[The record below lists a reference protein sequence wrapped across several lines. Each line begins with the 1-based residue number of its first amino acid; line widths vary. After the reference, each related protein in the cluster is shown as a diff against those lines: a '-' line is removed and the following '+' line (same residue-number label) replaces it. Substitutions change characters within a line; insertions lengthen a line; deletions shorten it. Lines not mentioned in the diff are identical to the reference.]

1 MPSPTRLSIACIV
14 GATLASLATPA
25 YAHQPP
31 RPRSHGAPGV
41 PARAAAGAAEQGGG
55 AAGNM
60 LIDRGLLN
68 GQDEQALLFGAA
80 AGGDTLYGEET
91 SIIGNWTDEGGDR
104 GDAAVPPP
112 PHQHLNRRRTGPSHH
127 TGTVH
132 RRDSSNTTFS
142 ESIAREMKLMIN
154 PKWIAMN
161 PKWTPSDGTAL
172 GGVPPANASVSSSA
186 SLSAS
191 ASTKTPASTSAVS
204 QSATKTSSAATSTTS
219 SAVGSSESVAWV
231 LPSPPSSTCATMY
244 TDTSGGGVYGAQ
256 VGNVPWSPRPSTFV
270 VRGGNKLYLDG
281 KEFRIVGPNIYWL
294 GLDENINWTPS
305 YPSHGRIREAMAIS
319 VAMGATTIRAHTLGV
334 STGHPLT
341 LWPSAYNTNSKAWD
355 TIDYSIWAARN
366 YGLRLI
372 VPLTDNYAY
381 YHGGKYDFIGW
392 AGADTSDGS
401 QFYYNSNV
409 IKIFKDYITVLLSHT
424 NQYTGVKIGEDPT
437 ILGFETG
444 NELGGYMLGGGAPP
458 ASWTKN
464 IAAHI
469 KSLAP
474 STLILDGT
482 DGLTTYGGDL
492 GNTGVGLSSVDLV
505 TDHFYP
511 ALQWLLEKDKGWM
524 SSKKEQVFYVGE
536 LDWTGQ
542 KGGDSLAKMYS
553 TLENWAG
560 SGSMMWSV
568 FGHDDYCCNYV
579 EHNDGYTLAYPN
591 GMSSNLKAPALALV
605 QHYYRMRG
613 LTPPTGRAARVR
625 GVDIQVV
632 ATKYT
637 SRRYA
642 SRIASLHDL
651 RGSRASA

>member
-1 MPSPTRLSIACIV
+1 
-14 GATLASLATPA
+14 
-25 YAHQPP
+25 
-31 RPRSHGAPGV
+31 
-41 PARAAAGAAEQGGG
+41 
-55 AAGNM
+55 M

-91 SIIGNWTDEGGDR
+91 SIIGNWTDEDGDR

-281 KEFRIVGPNIYWL
+281 KEFRIVGPSMWHL
-294 GLDENINWTPS
+294 CASDTRHVLTRSTCSQTFTGLDLTRTS
-305 YPSHGRIREAMAIS
+305 TGRRRIRLTAGSARRWPSRSPWARRLSEHTPLASGEDLLKDCRLI
-319 VAMGATTIRAHTLGV
+319 ATEEFADTVSSLTSLRLL

-341 LWPSAYNTNSKAWD
+341 LWPSAYNTNSKAVGSA
-355 TIDYSIWAARN
+355 SIR
-366 YGLRLI
+366 
-372 VPLTDNYAY
+372 
-381 YHGGKYDFIGW
+381 
-392 AGADTSDGS
+392 
-401 QFYYNSNV
+401 
-409 IKIFKDYITVLLSHT
+409 
-424 NQYTGVKIGEDPT
+424 
-437 ILGFETG
+437 ILQMRET
-444 NELGGYMLGGGAPP
+444 
-458 ASWTKN
+458 
-464 IAAHI
+464 
-469 KSLAP
+469 
-474 STLILDGT
+474 
-482 DGLTTYGGDL
+482 
-492 GNTGVGLSSVDLV
+492 
-505 TDHFYP
+505 F
-511 ALQWLLEKDKGWM
+511 
-524 SSKKEQVFYVGE
+524 
-536 LDWTGQ
+536 
-542 KGGDSLAKMYS
+542 
-553 TLENWAG
+553 
-560 SGSMMWSV
+560 
-568 FGHDDYCCNYV
+568 
-579 EHNDGYTLAYPN
+579 
-591 GMSSNLKAPALALV
+591 
-605 QHYYRMRG
+605 
-613 LTPPTGRAARVR
+613 
-625 GVDIQVV
+625 
-632 ATKYT
+632 
-637 SRRYA
+637 
-642 SRIASLHDL
+642 
-651 RGSRASA
+651 